1 MVESWLQIKVAV
13 LLPQMCVQFESNLP
27 LLRSIS
33 PKRSNEKEQP
43 PATPSPPHQLPP
55 AQSANHCAS
64 CHPGYYPEKGTCKA
78 GYGPEVTE
86 KTESRGP
93 KLGILESGHLM
104 GPIFGGGSNLMQMHG
119 DFEGLISL

>member
-1 MVESWLQIKVAV
+1 MLHLNQFNLVEAMRRNSH
-13 LLPQMCVQFESNLP
+13 
-27 LLRSIS
+27 
-33 PKRSNEKEQP
+33 QP
-43 PATPSPPHQLPP
+43 HHPHHTSYLLPP

-93 KLGILESGHLM
+93 KLWILESGHLM
-104 GPIFGGGSNLMQMHG
+104 GPISVG
-119 DFEGLISL
+119 DQT